1 MELAVGTPPVTVQ
14 ALFGISDL
22 CWVECTPCSGCNNNA
37 APPAGARLYD
47 RANSSSFSPL
57 ACASQACKVLPD
69 RAGPHDVQRHRVRVP
84 SFTFGCTNTVYRNDL
99 FDGTRGVAFQ
109 IGAPATLLVEPAY
122 TAVVEAF
129 RARMSR
135 TYEAVNG
142 SGLLCFLVDDASKKV
157 VTVPTMTMHFDGMD
171 MELLFGNYFAYTGK
185 QSGGGGGDVLCLMIG
200 KSSTG
205 SRIGNY
211 LQISLPMG
219 WIGMGL
225 MDWFSIWIHLA
236 YLQMDFH
243 VMYDLKNSVLSV
255 QPADCGKI

>member
-1 MELAVGTPPVTVQ
+1 MAFHPPLSYPTTPITTSTCSASPSTGH
-14 ALFGISDL
+14 ASLFPTTRSRSTQ
-22 CWVECTPCSGCNNNA
+22 TP
-37 APPAGARLYD
+37 AR
-47 RANSSSFSPL
+47 
-57 ACASQACKVLPD
+57 
-69 RAGPHDVQRHRVRVP
+69 
-84 SFTFGCTNTVYRNDL
+84 
-99 FDGTRGVAFQ
+99 TRGVAFQ

-225 MDWFSIWIHLA
+225 MDWFSIWIHL
-236 YLQMDFH
+236 
-243 VMYDLKNSVLSV
+243 VWV
-255 QPADCGKI
+255 